1 MHVSGSERGI
11 LPPGGH
17 RQLPSWQYGGSYHEL
32 QLLHEEPVFGY
43 FFLQVKPLRSVL
55 LKWFS
60 VVKKAPR
67 IRTALTAFCIGLAL
81 CLPTFAQLANPIPWD
96 SLSPEK
102 IDAYSFARKNSGT
115 NDAVAKN
122 CLESAKALPK
132 SGNSVVDMRCSL
144 VAFEVCIYKG
154 NGTIS
159 QSQDSR
165 KQCGIIKGLAGPAA
179 CQQPCEEAASLPV
192 GGDGV
197 VQTPGCL
204 YTGMTPFAVA
214 CYRDTLTKALP
225 GNPAVCLQNDAL
237 QCLMNGSAS
246 PEVNAAIRKER
257 HAACAQLQKDKP
269 LNACVACFEGKP
281 RVDYAPDKVDIDA
294 GYCSAEM
301 AAQRL
306 CAMTKSQG
314 ELPN

>member
-1 MHVSGSERGI
+1 M
-11 LPPGGH
+11 
-17 RQLPSWQYGGSYHEL
+17 
-32 QLLHEEPVFGY
+32 
-43 FFLQVKPLRSVL
+43 KPLRSVL

-60 VVKKAPR
+60 VLKKAPR
-67 IRTALTAFCIGLAL
+67 IRAAFTAFCIGLAL

-144 VAFEVCIYKG
+144 VAFEVCLYKG
-154 NGTIS
+154 NGTVS

-165 KQCGIIKGLAGPAA
+165 KQCGIIKGLGGAAA
-179 CQQPCEEAASLPV
+179 CQQPCEEAATLPV

-197 VQTPGCL
+197 VQTPGGL

-214 CYRDTLTKALP
+214 CYRDTFAKAPL
-225 GNPAVCLQNDAL
+225 GNPPVCVQNDAL

-257 HAACAQLQKDKP
+257 YAACAQLQKDKP

-294 GYCSAEM
+294 SHCSAEM
-301 AAQRL
+301 AAKRL

-314 ELPN
+314 ELPK